1 MAKKKNSPNPQSRSS
16 FRVPKETTLSKH
28 LAGFRALAAANA
40 DSDSLGACLV
50 SDPQTGASQC
60 LRTDPQTCKA
70 LKGIFI
76 GGPCGG

>member
-1 MAKKKNSPNPQSRSS
+1 MAKKNSPAAKPTST

-40 DSDSLGACLV
+40 DSDSIGACLV

-60 LRTDPQTCKA
+60 LRTDPATCKA
-70 LKGIFI
+70 LKGVFI